1 MKGIILAGGTGSRLY
16 PATLA
21 VSKQL
26 IPVYDKPMVY
36 YPLSVLMLAGIREV
50 LIISTPKD
58 LPAYKQLLGDG
69 ALYGMRLEY
78 VEQPKPEGLAQA
90 FILGADFIGNDSV
103 CLILGDNI
111 FYGRDLKGLVQKAA
125 SKKQGATVFAY
136 HVKNPSAYG
145 VVEIDAH
152 QKAVSI
158 EEKPK
163 HPKSSWAVTGLYFYD
178 NRVVEIAKNIKPSAR
193 GELEITS
200 VNDWYLQ
207 KGELSVELMGRGMA
221 WLDTGTHADL
231 IRASMFIEALESRQG
246 LKIACLE
253 VIAYRNGWLT
263 IDDLIA
269 RGNFMKNTEYGQYL
283 LGIPQAQKTGFF

>member
-50 LIISTPKD
+50 LIISTPND
-58 LPAYKQLLGDG
+58 LPAYKHLLGNG
-69 ALYGMRLEY
+69 STYGMRLEY

-90 FILGADFIGNDSV
+90 FILGADFIGQDNV

-111 FYGRDLKGLVQKAA
+111 FYGRDLKALVQRAA
-125 SKKQGATVFAY
+125 AKKQGATIFGY
-136 HVKNPSAYG
+136 HVKNPRAYG
-145 VVEIDAH
+145 VVEIDERK
-152 QKAVSI
+152 KAISI
-158 EEKPK
+158 EEKPQ
-163 HPKSSWAVTGLYFYD
+163 HPKSNWAVTGLYFYD
-178 NRVVEIAKNIKPSAR
+178 NRVVEIAKHIKPSAR
-193 GELEITS
+193 GELEITA
-200 VNDWYLQ
+200 VNDWYLR

-231 IRASMFIEALESRQG
+231 IKASMFIEALESRQG

-253 VIAYRNGWLT
+253 AIAFKNGWINAEQL
-263 IDDLIA
+263 LA
-269 RGNFMKNTEYGQYL
+269 RAAQLKNTEYGQYL
-283 LGIPQAQKTGFF
+283 ANILEDQKNGFF